1 MVVVLTV
8 NEIDCGNILKQSFLV
23 NRILKM
29 KLTQQTIKF
38 MLETKY
44 PAIIGPYA
52 NNRVIQSRIC
62 AYNKKHNTS
71 VKVTQNKVFVT
82 NMNGRLKIMWEVRLR

>member
-1 MVVVLTV
+1 
-8 NEIDCGNILKQSFLV
+8 
-23 NRILKM
+23 M

-38 MLETKY
+38 MLNTGY

-62 AYNKKHNTS
+62 AYNKKHNTDI
-71 VKVTQNKVFVT
+71 KVTQSKMFVI
-82 NMNGRLKIMWEVRLR
+82 NMNGKIKTMWEVRLR